1 MRGGRI
7 APGAESRPPLEGGST
22 GGESNK
28 GGVSVRRM
36 NRRVERAG
44 GVTPG
49 IAVQIIGIY
58 TLIVVFAGALLIWL
72 VDEENFDN
80 YGLAL
85 WWAAQTV
92 TTVGYGD
99 VVPTS
104 VAGRVV
110 AALVMFSG
118 IALISVVSGA
128 AAGGLLQTVRRK
140 AGMDTETRIL
150 EEIEDLHRR
159 LDQLGAPPRD

>member
-1 MRGGRI
+1 M
-7 APGAESRPPLEGGST
+7 SL
-22 GGESNK
+22 
-28 GGVSVRRM
+28 
-36 NRRVERAG
+36 RRVNRKIERAG

-58 TLIVVFAGALLIWL
+58 TRIVVFAGALLIWL

-85 WWAAQTV
+85 WWSAQTV

-99 VVPTS
+99 VVPTT
-104 VAGRVV
+104 VAGRII

-118 IALISVVSGA
+118 IAQISVVSGA
-128 AAGGLLQTVRRK
+128 AAGGLLQTARRK
-140 AGMDTETRIL
+140 RGMDTETQIL
-150 EEIEDLHRR
+150 EEIEHLHRR

>member
-1 MRGGRI
+1 
-7 APGAESRPPLEGGST
+7 
-22 GGESNK
+22 
-28 GGVSVRRM
+28 M
-36 NRRVERAG
+36 NRKIERAG

-58 TLIVVFAGALLIWL
+58 TLIVVFVGALLMWL
-72 VDEENFDN
+72 VDAEENFDN
-80 YGLAL
+80 YGVAL
-85 WWAAQTV
+85 WWSAQTV

-99 VVPTS
+99 VVPTT
-104 VAGRVV
+104 VAGRII

-128 AAGGLLQTVRRK
+128 AAGGLLQTARRK
-140 AGMDTETRIL
+140 RGMDTETRIL
-150 EEIEDLHRR
+150 EEIEHLHRR